1 MEVNNCESRL
11 KNLKSHKLELKKVL
25 IYAFQFSV
33 MGGGGGANSLTF
45 NVVQVDDII
54 SKFYMD
60 HFLMMPNLMPTSV
73 VLCL

>member
-11 KNLKSHKLELKKVL
+11 KNLKSHRLELKKVL

-33 MGGGGGANSLTF
+33 MGGGGANSLIF

-54 SKFYMD
+54 SKFYRD